1 LGTNG
6 EHKTYAPDLA
16 VPPIGAARTTT
27 TLRKAGS
34 MDLTIDSFNAAANV
48 VTAALL
54 AYTAR
59 EVRASKR
66 ERRFLQHQQGRNED

>member
-1 LGTNG
+1 
-6 EHKTYAPDLA
+6 
-16 VPPIGAARTTT
+16 VPQIGAVRTTT
-27 TLRKAGS
+27 TVQRDGS
-34 MDLTIDSFNAAANV
+34 VEITIDTFNAAANV

-66 ERRFLQHQQGRNED
+66 ERRFLQHQQGRDED

>member
-1 LGTNG
+1 M
-6 EHKTYAPDLA
+6 E
-16 VPPIGAARTTT
+16 V
-27 TLRKAGS
+27 
-34 MDLTIDSFNAAANV
+34 TIDTFNAAANV